1 VALKCISDDIE
12 KRSKIIKTYEL
23 KNTGRFV
30 KENYIKKAQKNV
42 HHAQFSGHYDR

>member
-12 KRSKIIKTYEL
+12 KRSKIFKTYEL

-30 KENYIKKAQKNV
+30 KENNIKNAQKNV